1 MNILATRPS
10 DYWLSV
16 AEAARRSGCTAQC
29 VRMRIRNGQ
38 VDALKR
44 YGQWLVNTRSLQAYM
59 QQGGQSKDMAL
70 HVSQVA
76 R

>member
-1 MNILATRPS
+1 MNILATQPS

-16 AEAARRSGCTAQC
+16 AEAARRSGCTPQC

-59 QQGGQSKDMAL
+59 QNGNPPKSMAEPAYRA
-70 HVSQVA
+70 V

>member
-16 AEAARRSGCTAQC
+16 AEAARRSGSTPQC

-38 VDALKR
+38 VAALKR

-59 QQGGQSKDMAL
+59 QHGAQSKEIGL
-70 HVSQVA
+70 HASQMS